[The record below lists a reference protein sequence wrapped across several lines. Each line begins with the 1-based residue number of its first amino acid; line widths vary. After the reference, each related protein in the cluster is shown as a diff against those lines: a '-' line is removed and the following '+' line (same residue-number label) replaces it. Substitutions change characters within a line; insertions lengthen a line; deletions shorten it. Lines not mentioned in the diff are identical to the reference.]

1 MIWSSIPKIFMSKAS
16 NLGQLTNFAFY
27 ITLQLAFAQ
36 FMVFSHTSFC
46 FVYVA
51 FLLLLPR
58 REEGLPLLLLVS
70 FLVGL
75 LVDMFHN
82 SGGAHALAS
91 VLMVYSRALLLK
103 LMLPASGYEAT
114 TQPTLSN
121 LGWKRFSIFSLILI
135 GIHHTALFL
144 SDAGS
149 TMLFFVAMRKAAF
162 STLLTYAMIAVT
174 QSVTLLVSKR

>member
-1 MIWSSIPKIFMSKAS
+1 MSKAS
-16 NLGQLTNFAFY
+16 KLGQLTNFAFY
-27 ITLQLAFAQ
+27 ITLQLAVAQ
-36 FMVFSHTSFC
+36 FIVLFHTAFC

-58 REEGLPLLLLVS
+58 RENGLSLLLLVS

-75 LVDMFHN
+75 LVDIFYN
-82 SGGAHALAS
+82 SAGVHALAS

-103 LMLPASGYEAT
+103 LMLPASGYEAN

-121 LGWKRFSIFSLILI
+121 LGWKRFSIFALILI

-162 STLLTYAMIAVT
+162 STLLTYAIVSIT
-174 QSVTLLVSKR
+174 QSVALLVSRR

>member
-1 MIWSSIPKIFMSKAS
+1 MSKVS
-16 NLGQLTNFAFY
+16 KLGQLTNFVFY
-27 ITLQLAFAQ
+27 ITLQLAVAQ
-36 FMVFSHTSFC
+36 FIVLFNTAFC
-46 FVYVA
+46 FAYVI

-58 REEGLPLLLLVS
+58 QDKGLPLLLLIS
-70 FLVGL
+70 FAVGL
-75 LVDMFHN
+75 LIDMFYN
-82 SGGAHALAS
+82 SAGIHALAS

-121 LGWKRFSIFSLILI
+121 LGWKRFSVFALLLI

-149 TMLFFVAMRKAAF
+149 TMLFFVAMRKAVF
-162 STLLTYAMIAVT
+162 STLLTYAIVLVT
-174 QSVTLLVSKR
+174 QSVTLLVSKK